1 MSIHICVYIN
11 ICTYTHTYIY
21 KISHK
26 IQQKNN
32 SERVCRSLKFTRGHV
47 TDLPRGSFQ
56 MFPEHKERK
65 SEVSRRVSDLS
76 EASSGTGGL
85 LGRE

>member
-1 MSIHICVYIN
+1 M
-11 ICTYTHTYIY
+11 
-21 KISHK
+21 
-26 IQQKNN
+26 
-32 SERVCRSLKFTRGHV
+32 

-56 MFPEHKERK
+56 MFPEHEERK

-85 LGRE
+85 WGRE